1 MLDGIFAAVVFLPSL
16 YTDGVD
22 NQMRV
27 DVVTVCVG
35 CHHNFEAIELLRQL
49 QRNLMG
55 GLGRQIFLRMERLN
69 QMIEHP
75 TAGFVVEPLGVQELL
90 VGTPGNTVDTGHKN
104 PAVILCFIP
113 AAAVAECT
121 VQAFCRLIFDGGN
134 ELNRRHRPTAF
145 ASGFPTAD
153 CS

>member
-1 MLDGIFAAVVFLPSL
+1 
-16 YTDGVD
+16 
-22 NQMRV
+22 MRV

-49 QRNLMG
+49 QCNLMG
-55 GLGRQIFLRMERLN
+55 GLGCQIFFWVEGLN

-75 TAGFVVEPLGVQELL
+75 TAGFVVEPFCIQELL

-104 PAVILCFIP
+104 PAVIFCLIP

-121 VQAFCRLIFDGGN
+121 V
-134 ELNRRHRPTAF
+134 
-145 ASGFPTAD
+145 
-153 CS
+153 

>member
-1 MLDGIFAAVVFLPSL
+1 MVS
-16 YTDGVD
+16 
-22 NQMRV
+22 
-27 DVVTVCVG
+27 VCVS

-49 QRNLMG
+49 QRNLMCS
-55 GLGRQIFLRMERLN
+55 LGCQVFFRVEGLN

-75 TAGFVVEPLGVQELL
+75 TICFAIEPLGVQELL
-90 VGTPGNTVDTGHKN
+90 IGTPGNAVDTGHKE
-104 PAVILCFIP
+104 AVTVFRFIP

-121 VQAFCRLIFDGGN
+121 VETFGSLIFDSGN

-145 ASGFPTAD
+145 ASGSPTAD